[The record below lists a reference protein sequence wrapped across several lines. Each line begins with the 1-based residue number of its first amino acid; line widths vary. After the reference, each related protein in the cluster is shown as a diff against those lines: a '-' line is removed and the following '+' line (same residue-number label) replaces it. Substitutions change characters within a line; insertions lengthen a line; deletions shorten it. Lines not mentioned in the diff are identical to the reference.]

1 MLFQNFQFLHVHA
14 SRGSVMQGWLGGGL
28 CRCETEK
35 WNSLIMQLFTLI
47 PVEWN
52 ILILGGIR
60 WWGGGGQK
68 IYCQGGK
75 SWRVGLI
82 LPNLYFQL
90 IYSFNVQYTYW
101 CTHGPLMKKYLLTS
115 RIQNKA
121 CKVWPGSYYLLCL
134 CTYCTDKSP
143 RILLTTIFIGQPL
156 LLPLLWLAGTS
167 CANVHRPVAVKKL
180 RCSNIQNRLKS
191 SQAPRTSEVMHFLQ
205 GWSRECGDWKGK
217 ELDRNRAK

>member
-1 MLFQNFQFLHVHA
+1 MHA

-68 IYCQGGK
+68 IYCQQGGK

-101 CTHGPLMKKYLLTS
+101 GTHGPLMKKYLLTS

-134 CTYCTDKSP
+134 CTYCTDGEISSDLY
-143 RILLTTIFIGQPL
+143 RLSGCDILNLTFCRLDFHQL
-156 LLPLLWLAGTS
+156 LIKIS
-167 CANVHRPVAVKKL
+167 
-180 RCSNIQNRLKS
+180 
-191 SQAPRTSEVMHFLQ
+191 
-205 GWSRECGDWKGK
+205 
-217 ELDRNRAK
+217 

>member
-1 MLFQNFQFLHVHA
+1 
-14 SRGSVMQGWLGGGL
+14 
-28 CRCETEK
+28 
-35 WNSLIMQLFTLI
+35 MQLCNLSQ
-47 PVEWN
+47 VEWN
-52 ILILGGIR
+52 LLLLGGIR

-68 IYCQGGK
+68 IFCQGGK

-101 CTHGPLMKKYLLTS
+101 CTHGPLMKKYLLTA
-115 RIQNKA
+115 RIRNKA

-205 GWSRECGDWKGK
+205 GWSRELGGWKGR